1 MPGFGRNIAVNR
13 RRSGLLLLLV
23 SLLEAGIPLGFSSA
37 LAADPQR
44 EVAVAPT
51 RLAFSAGGAIE
62 LRVTNTSDAPIFVAA
77 CGALQAEILVDEH
90 YEPLPP
96 TFCQEEGLAQPLPV
110 GESRL
115 SFPVP
120 TGLVGRTGRVALVFG
135 FGCVEKRPLSRARC
149 SGFRTVWSGN
159 FQVKPVAP

>member
-1 MPGFGRNIAVNR
+1 MNR
-13 RRSGLLLLLV
+13 RRLGHLLLLLT
-23 SLLEAGIPLGFSSA
+23 LLGPGIPLGFSSA
-37 LAADPQR
+37 LAAEPQG

-96 TFCQEEGLAQPLPV
+96 TFCQEEGLAQSLPV

-115 SFPVP
+115 SLPAP
-120 TGLVGRTGRVALVFG
+120 IGLAGRTGRVALVFG
-135 FGCVEKRPLSRARC
+135 LGCVDKRPLSRARC
-149 SGFRTVWSGN
+149 SDFRTVWSGN
-159 FQVKPVAP
+159 FRVKPVVP